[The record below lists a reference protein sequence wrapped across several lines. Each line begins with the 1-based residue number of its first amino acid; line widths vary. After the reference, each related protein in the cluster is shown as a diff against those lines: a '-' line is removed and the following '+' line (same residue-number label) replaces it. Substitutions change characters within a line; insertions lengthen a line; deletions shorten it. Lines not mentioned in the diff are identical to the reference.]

1 MTMQGTASDQG
12 YQEVPGGICAV
23 PGFKAAGVYAGLRKR
38 PGSVDVALVDAGEV
52 VTAAGVFTQNIFC
65 AAPVTVDREHIAD
78 GHARAII
85 VNSAIANA
93 ATGEPGLANARKTAQ
108 AVAAG
113 LGCEP
118 ADVLV
123 CSTGVIGVQLD
134 MDKLLGAVPDAIEA
148 LSEEGGAAAAR
159 AIMTT
164 DTVSKECAF
173 TYGFGGRTY
182 TIGGMCKGSGMIMPD
197 MATMIAV
204 LTTDAPVAPK
214 AAYVALKR
222 AADISFNKV
231 TVDSDT
237 STNDTC
243 LLLSKG
249 AGEQFDEGSEAFE
262 AFCAALSHVCECLAR
277 MIAADGEGATKLVTV
292 TVTGAASDED
302 ADLCARAIANSPLVK
317 CAVAGHDAN
326 WGRIAGAAGRSGAT
340 FRQEDVDIDIVGIPV
355 MRKGLPVPFDE
366 DAARAGFEPAEVELA
381 IDLGAGECSTRMWT
395 CDFTHGYISI
405 NADYRS

>member
-1 MTMQGTASDQG
+1 MIMRGTVSNRG

-93 ATGEPGLANARKTAQ
+93 ATGEPGLVNARKTAE

-249 AGEQFDEGSEAFE
+249 TEASR
-262 AFCAALSHVCECLAR
+262 CHS
-277 MIAADGEGATKLVTV
+277 
-292 TVTGAASDED
+292 
-302 ADLCARAIANSPLVK
+302 
-317 CAVAGHDAN
+317 
-326 WGRIAGAAGRSGAT
+326 
-340 FRQEDVDIDIVGIPV
+340 
-355 MRKGLPVPFDE
+355 
-366 DAARAGFEPAEVELA
+366 
-381 IDLGAGECSTRMWT
+381 
-395 CDFTHGYISI
+395 
-405 NADYRS
+405 